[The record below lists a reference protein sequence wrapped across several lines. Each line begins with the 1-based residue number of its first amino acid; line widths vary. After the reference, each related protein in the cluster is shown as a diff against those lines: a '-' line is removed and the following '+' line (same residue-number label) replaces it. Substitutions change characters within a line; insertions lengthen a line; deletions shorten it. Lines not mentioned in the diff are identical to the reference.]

1 MQSPHWVKLKSSA
14 TFNMEQH
21 LREQEEEKL
30 QQIRDKDKSQQSA
43 VASSVV
49 KQKLAEVILKKKKQA
64 LERTSSNPLSS
75 PPVAYRELA
84 PDPSVSL
91 QPLLSSPPQTLS
103 EGPDE
108 PPLRRATSEPNLK
121 VKHKLKKHLHTRKSP
136 LTRKESAPPTIKH
149 RGPDTLDSSPSSSST
164 PVSGCSSPNDSLP
177 NENGVLPPAGSLTH
191 EHGACTRALTSQGC
205 DVVEEQPGPVI
216 GQDAQS
222 TRLRGFYSQT
232 VLWLISPSRL
242 PPPSPPSR
250 WGFLLTLSPDG
261 NDGEGTDGPD
271 GNDGEGTDGSDDSP
285 DGNDGD
291 GTDGNDGEGTDGPD
305 DSSDGNGTD
314 GSVDSPD
321 GNDGEGTDGSDDSPD
336 GNGTDGSVDSPDGN
350 DGEGTD
356 GSDDSPDGND
366 GDSTDGNDGNGT
378 DGSDDSPDGND
389 GDGIDGN
396 DGEGT
401 DGSDDSPDGN
411 GTDGSDESPDGNDGD
426 GTDGSDESPDGNDGE
441 GNCDSHDDGHGDDV
455 LIIMM
460 VLMVM
465 MMMMMVEGDVGSLK
479 LGRVPLVS
487 GGSQVL
493 LPLGVEEQSAPL
505 LQPVLILEPSGLVH
519 TPLLAVPGLGPV
531 PLQFSAPAGPHKPLS
546 RTRSEPLPQSPRALH
561 THLLQQQHSAQLLER
576 LKQQTYLGKLMSK
589 SSEKPRLRQ
598 IPSEDMDSEE
608 VGPSASDAHQ
618 RVESL
623 REAESQE
630 EQLNLQQTLILNQS
644 RLWETQKQLQQLR
657 RQTAHMETLAVPMM
671 LGGVHR
677 PLSRTQ
683 SSPAST
689 SLTLPEKTMPIAT
702 ATEPHSQ
709 PRFTTE
715 GSDQKRPQLR
725 GVRSEPATAQRGQ
738 IRNGHSSEGS
748 DQNRPQLRGVRSE
761 LIRAQR
767 GLVYDSQ
774 MLKHQCTCGD
784 NSSHPEHA
792 GRIQSI
798 WSRLQERGLRG
809 QCESIR
815 GRKATLEELQSVHT
829 ERHVLL
835 YGTNPLNRLKLDNRN
850 LAGIL
855 SQRMFVMLPCGGVG
869 VDNDTIWNE
878 MHTSTA
884 SRMAAGS
891 VTELAFRVAKGEL
904 KNGFAVVRP
913 PGHHADPSNPIVCL
927 LCVGFCFFNS
937 VAIAA
942 KQLQQKL
949 NVTKILIV
957 DWDVHHGNG
966 TQEIFYNDPNVLY
979 ISLHRYDNG
988 NFFPGSG
995 SPAEVGSGAGE
1006 GFNVN
1011 VAWTG
1016 GLEPPMGDAEYLAA
1030 FRTVVM
1036 PIAQE
1041 FAPDMVLVSSGFDA
1055 AEGHPAPL
1063 GGYKVTAKCFGF
1075 LTRQLMALYFN
1086 SLATLLEGVWF
1097 WLWRG
1102 DPFPEE
1108 VLLQKPNTNGVL
1120 SLQRVLQIQSQYWS
1134 CLKPLV
1140 GSVGLSFLG
1149 AQKGDCEETDAVK
1162 ALASL
1167 SVGVLTSKSSCI
1179 SKKRDGIWKFPG

>member
-1 MQSPHWVKLKSSA
+1 MDLRVGERLMRPAGSDTALLSPLQRPLLLSPFTPQHCAQYSQHIR
-14 TFNMEQH
+14 FNMEQH
-21 LREQEEEKL
+21 LRDQEEEKQQL
-30 QQIRDKDKSQQSA
+30 QQIRHKDKSQQSA

-49 KQKLAEVILKKKKQA
+49 KQKLAEVILKKKQAA
-64 LERTSSNPLSS
+64 LERTSSNPLST

-84 PDPSVSL
+84 PDPNVSL

-177 NENGVLPPAGSLTH
+177 NENGVLPPAGGLTH
-191 EHGACTRALTSQGC
+191 E
-205 DVVEEQPGPVI
+205 
-216 GQDAQS
+216 AQ
-222 TRLRGFYSQT
+222 RL
-232 VLWLISPSRL
+232 
-242 PPPSPPSR
+242 
-250 WGFLLTLSPDG
+250 LLS
-261 NDGEGTDGPD
+261 
-271 GNDGEGTDGSDDSP
+271 DGSLAHF
-285 DGNDGD
+285 
-291 GTDGNDGEGTDGPD
+291 
-305 DSSDGNGTD
+305 
-314 GSVDSPD
+314 SVPA
-321 GNDGEGTDGSDDSPD
+321 P
-336 GNGTDGSVDSPDGN
+336 
-350 DGEGTD
+350 
-356 GSDDSPDGND
+356 
-366 GDSTDGNDGNGT
+366 STLPTITLGL
-378 DGSDDSPDGND
+378 PA
-389 GDGIDGN
+389 
-396 DGEGT
+396 
-401 DGSDDSPDGN
+401 
-411 GTDGSDESPDGNDGD
+411 
-426 GTDGSDESPDGNDGE
+426 
-441 GNCDSHDDGHGDDV
+441 HAK
-455 LIIMM
+455 
-460 VLMVM
+460 
-465 MMMMMVEGDVGSLK
+465 VEGDVGSLK

-519 TPLLAVPGLGPV
+519 APLLAVPGLGPV

-576 LKQQTYLGKLMSK
+576 LKQQTHLGKLMSK

-608 VGPSASDAHQ
+608 VGPSTSDAHQ
-618 RVESL
+618 RAESL
-623 REAESQE
+623 RETESQE

-644 RLWETQKQLQQLR
+644 RLWETQKQLQQMR

-689 SLTLPEKTMPIAT
+689 SHTLPEKTMPIAT
-702 ATEPHSQ
+702 AAEPHSQ
-709 PRFTTE
+709 PRFTT
-715 GSDQKRPQLR
+715 
-725 GVRSEPATAQRGQ
+725 
-738 IRNGHSSEGS
+738 
-748 DQNRPQLRGVRSE
+748 
-761 LIRAQR
+761 

-913 PGHHADPSNPIVCL
+913 PGHHADPSNPM
-927 LCVGFCFFNS
+927 GFCFFNS

-966 TQEIFYNDPNVLY
+966 TQEIFYNDPSVLY

-995 SPAEVGSGAGE
+995 GPAEVGSGAGE

-1036 PIAQE
+1036 PIARE
-1041 FAPDMVLVSSGFDA
+1041 FSPDMVLVSSGFDA

-1075 LTRQLMALYFN
+1075 LTQQLMALAGGRVV
-1086 SLATLLEGVWF
+1086 LALEGGHDLTAICDASEACVSA
-1097 WLWRG
+1097 LLG
-1102 DPFPEE
+1102 LEDPFPEE

-1134 CLKPLV
+1134 CLKPLM

-1167 SVGVLTSKSSCI
+1167 SVGVLTSKSLP
-1179 SKKRDGIWKFPG
+1179 DEPMEHDQ